1 MGGLTWPGLPP
12 PPPRLRAIIHAASVL
27 KLKENNYEAA
37 EIEFLITASRLR
49 RRAGAKVE
57 LRGNGIALRTN

>member
-12 PPPRLRAIIHAASVL
+12 PPPRPRAIIHAASVL

-49 RRAGAKVE
+49 AGAKVE